1 MAGNSPANGHLT
13 GALQKISVRLC
24 LTGFTPGSRICYIR
38 VRGNQ
43 KKEIIMIGFGHQ
55 TVFSLC
61 LALVIL
67 TAVSVVSVALLYT
80 ERQDISLLQQHIAN
94 LRQENSGLRA
104 QLEDYR
110 SSQLAH
116 QETAVQTAE

>member
-1 MAGNSPANGHLT
+1 
-13 GALQKISVRLC
+13 
-24 LTGFTPGSRICYIR
+24 
-38 VRGNQ
+38 
-43 KKEIIMIGFGHQ
+43 MIGFGHQ

-116 QETAVQTAE
+116 QETIVQTAE